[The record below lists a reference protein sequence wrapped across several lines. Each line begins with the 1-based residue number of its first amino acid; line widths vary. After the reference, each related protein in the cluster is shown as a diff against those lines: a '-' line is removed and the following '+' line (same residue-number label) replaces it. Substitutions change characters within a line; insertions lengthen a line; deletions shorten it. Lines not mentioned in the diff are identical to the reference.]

1 MKTPDLMRKQGKPQ
15 LFVDGESIVREQ
27 KKVILAGW
35 AVGTTPVSLQV
46 YDENK
51 KPVKITLKRN
61 TRMDVAEMFR
71 ECEVNKDCGFHIQ
84 AENVSGKKAY
94 LVAKDENGKK
104 AVYQIGISKG
114 ERFKAKASLYSKKGN
129 GELSFQWHSYCDP
142 EVADQAGSIEQGRRS
157 LPDLAEGEQGY

>member
-1 MKTPDLMRKQGKPQ
+1 
-15 LFVDGESIVREQ
+15 
-27 KKVILAGW
+27 
-35 AVGTTPVSLQV
+35 
-46 YDENK
+46 
-51 KPVKITLKRN
+51 
-61 TRMDVAEMFR
+61 MDVAEMFR

-114 ERFKAKASLYSKKGN
+114 ERFKAKASLYSKKAMENYRSN
-129 GELSFQWHSYCDP
+129 GIHTVIQ